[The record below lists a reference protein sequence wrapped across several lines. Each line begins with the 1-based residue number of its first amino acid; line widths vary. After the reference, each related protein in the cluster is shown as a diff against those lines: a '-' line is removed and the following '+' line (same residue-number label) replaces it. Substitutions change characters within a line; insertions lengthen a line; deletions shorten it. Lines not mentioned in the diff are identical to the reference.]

1 MTLRFPDQ
9 AEDRLL
15 RFAVIA
21 ARSGGGQSGGVPGD
35 ALFREYRR
43 FRAAARVGNRG
54 DHAGGKDSRRV
65 DLPRHSALFAAEG
78 PGVVIGGESPNILV
92 LEVRRL
98 ESGGRKDA
106 LRRFPFP
113 PFLRALSALSANV
126 FGGGTRRA
134 GARVFGGLFHRMPG
148 EQQRFVLS
156 GSMFQFDGASV
167 LSDCPEGKKRAPQC
181 LRRPFGCR
189 RAAIG

>member
-1 MTLRFPDQ
+1 M
-9 AEDRLL
+9 
-15 RFAVIA
+15 
-21 ARSGGGQSGGVPGD
+21 
-35 ALFREYRR
+35 
-43 FRAAARVGNRG
+43 
-54 DHAGGKDSRRV
+54 

-113 PFLRALSALSANV
+113 PFTPINRWPKGGGPSGQRGFAALIPPFLRVLSALSANV

-134 GARVFGGLFHRMPG
+134 GARVFGGLFHRMLGAGTVCPF
-148 EQQRFVLS
+148 R
-156 GSMFQFDGASV
+156 FDGLPFFQTAQKGRKGRRSACGA
-167 LSDCPEGKKRAPQC
+167 LSAAEEQPQAKPVGKRKVSLC
-181 LRRPFGCR
+181 KNKCG
-189 RAAIG
+189 

>member
-21 ARSGGGQSGGVPGD
+21 ARSGGGWVYCRHRQRRTWELPGGHREPGESIEET
-35 ALFREYRR
+35 ACRELYEETEPRNFRLYPIGAY
-43 FRAAARVGNRG
+43 AAADNQGESQGMLYFANIAAFGPLPRVGNRG

-98 ESGGRKDA
+98 ESGGRKVA
-106 LRRFPFP
+106 LRDSPSLP
-113 PFLRALSALSANV
+113 LLL
-126 FGGGTRRA
+126 
-134 GARVFGGLFHRMPG
+134 
-148 EQQRFVLS
+148 
-156 GSMFQFDGASV
+156 
-167 LSDCPEGKKRAPQC
+167 
-181 LRRPFGCR
+181 
-189 RAAIG
+189 

>member
-21 ARSGGGQSGGVPGD
+21 ARSGGGWVYCRHRQRRTWELPGGHREPGEAIEETARRELYEETGARDFWLYPIGAYAAADDQGGVPGD
-35 ALFREYRR
+35 ALFRGYRR

-78 PGVVIGGESPNILV
+78 PGVVIRGESPNTLA

-98 ESGGRKDA
+98 GR
-106 LRRFPFP
+106 
-113 PFLRALSALSANV
+113 
-126 FGGGTRRA
+126 GW
-134 GARVFGGLFHRMPG
+134 RV
-148 EQQRFVLS
+148 
-156 GSMFQFDGASV
+156 
-167 LSDCPEGKKRAPQC
+167 GKKRMLSADCYSLP
-181 LRRPFGCR
+181 LPL
-189 RAAIG
+189 